1 MGGQNNLKFQSF
13 SLINLLDVTNST
25 TDMIYIADNNNILQI
40 NLAEGDYTS
49 GYEFSTNFISNNN
62 LGNIDGILNQDAKI
76 GIISSLVNDESSNI
90 LYIADLTN
98 KTIRKINI
106 LDNTLETISGFVPT
120 IFDRN
125 PRSGNNTGHSYD
137 TRYNNIKKILLI
149 NNNEFLLVL
158 DSSTLKSRIVIIEL
172 ETNYSSTLYEIDDIE
187 IYDIEF
193 YNNNIYYFDN
203 NTNNILK
210 FIEINNIQLYKKDN
224 ITNSTFNSI
233 FNITS
238 IPNDSINAEYYS
250 ASKYD
255 YSDING
261 FITNMS
267 IKSRD
272 ELTYIQFGSKNSGKN
287 ARIGISTEPD
297 DNIDLKVNNKI
308 QTYDLDVLNNLQTNN
323 LNINKLIVNY
333 IDSSDVNIELN
344 KNINPGNTDIN
355 FGNNFSYYNNLFIKK
370 VNISDNLNSGITLN
384 STGFDLFIKIK
395 NNDSLYGNIHLNQL
409 QLYDELSETKSLI
422 TYNNSNLEFNFYNT
436 NNPDILHSF
445 KYDFS
450 DERLLLNNL
459 TVDGEF
465 TLTTDFVN
473 NNTYT
478 SNIIVEDSV
487 ISDYITS
494 TTMYIS
500 DILTSS
506 NIICY
511 SNLQVNNDI
520 NISNNLISSNDIY
533 VNSNLYV
540 NEYSFINNLETSN
553 INILQ
558 GEASNFVVHNIL
570 YASNLIVQGSQTI
583 IETNSYVTE
592 NLLINNTQADGPS
605 LGITHNNNNNVLEF
619 NINDN
624 QFILDKDCKLDLN
637 DIEINNNITFA
648 GTINNIT
655 SNNLNNILNLDKN
668 IIEKFQD
675 SSNYTQNVEFIANN
689 SSNIIKDVDNKL
701 DNFINQ
707 DFFKENPLHPII
719 KEFNSSGNIIN
730 KYTYNNVNNSIFSTY
745 DTSNFYI
752 VLKNNTNEPQKHYQL
767 SVTNNLLTDIMM
779 VAGGGSG
786 KNIDIDYQYDNSINE
801 LINTGNIYGISLS
814 NDYLYYYKNNVNN
827 SIYYA
832 NLNDIIVENLLV
844 NNIGGTITDFKISKN
859 NKFLAYTINTN
870 LSILYITDFNIDH
883 IESITYSNNI
893 TKIIFDNK
901 SEYIYLLLNNSV
913 LKIINL
919 NNLNTKT
926 INLDFTCIDID
937 ISNDNNYLYMLTN
950 TKINIFNIKSETYS
964 LYLNVDNYKKIL
976 VDKYNENFISI
987 DNNNYLVKHNINI
1000 NSKENIDDT
1009 AVINIFDINYD
1020 CSLVYYLKNNNLYS
1034 KALINNVYP
1043 SPGGA
1048 GGLLYRNEFTIN
1060 QGVYDIYIGNGG
1072 THNNNGYDTSGF
1084 GVTVYGGEKGKLNN
1098 MNIPVSGD
1106 YKGYLVEND
1115 YIIKNNTFENIQY
1128 SSDIFS
1134 GGTSATNI
1142 LDNNYYDGR
1151 DGYYAEFLENNKDD
1165 LKLNQY
1171 FSGGSGIYPGF
1182 KGKGGGTNSRDTYKL
1197 TKKDLIA
1204 DSNSEQALRVVI
1216 TD

>member
-1 MGGQNNLKFQSF
+1 MTYYTGNIIIQVKDDFGTISYSCYYHGYMGGQNNLKFQSF

-106 LDNTLETISGFVPT
+106 LNNTLETISGFVPT
-120 IFDRN
+120 TFDRN
-125 PRSGNNTGHSYD
+125 PISGNNTGHSYD

-158 DSSTLKSRIVIIEL
+158 DSSTLKSRIVIIDL

-210 FIEINNIQLYKKDN
+210 FIEIDNIQLYKKDN

-233 FNITS
+233 FSITS

-272 ELTYIQFGSKNSGKN
+272 ELTYIQFGSKISGKN

-465 TLTTDFVN
+465 IFRNDLVN
-473 NNTYT
+473 ENTYS
-478 SNIIVEDSV
+478 SNIIVQDSV

-520 NISNNLISSNDIY
+520 NILNNLISSNDIY

-558 GEASNFVVHNIL
+558 GEASIFVVHNIL
-570 YASNLIVQGSQTI
+570 YASNLIVQ
-583 IETNSYVTE
+583 EV
-592 NLLINNTQADGPS
+592 
-605 LGITHNNNNNVLEF
+605 
-619 NINDN
+619 
-624 QFILDKDCKLDLN
+624 KL
-637 DIEINNNITFA
+637 
-648 GTINNIT
+648 
-655 SNNLNNILNLDKN
+655 
-668 IIEKFQD
+668 
-675 SSNYTQNVEFIANN
+675 
-689 SSNIIKDVDNKL
+689 
-701 DNFINQ
+701 
-707 DFFKENPLHPII
+707 
-719 KEFNSSGNIIN
+719 
-730 KYTYNNVNNSIFSTY
+730 
-745 DTSNFYI
+745 
-752 VLKNNTNEPQKHYQL
+752 
-767 SVTNNLLTDIMM
+767 
-779 VAGGGSG
+779 
-786 KNIDIDYQYDNSINE
+786 
-801 LINTGNIYGISLS
+801 
-814 NDYLYYYKNNVNN
+814 
-827 SIYYA
+827 
-832 NLNDIIVENLLV
+832 
-844 NNIGGTITDFKISKN
+844 
-859 NKFLAYTINTN
+859 
-870 LSILYITDFNIDH
+870 
-883 IESITYSNNI
+883 
-893 TKIIFDNK
+893 
-901 SEYIYLLLNNSV
+901 
-913 LKIINL
+913 
-919 NNLNTKT
+919 
-926 INLDFTCIDID
+926 
-937 ISNDNNYLYMLTN
+937 
-950 TKINIFNIKSETYS
+950 
-964 LYLNVDNYKKIL
+964 
-976 VDKYNENFISI
+976 
-987 DNNNYLVKHNINI
+987 
-1000 NSKENIDDT
+1000 
-1009 AVINIFDINYD
+1009 
-1020 CSLVYYLKNNNLYS
+1020 
-1034 KALINNVYP
+1034 
-1043 SPGGA
+1043 
-1048 GGLLYRNEFTIN
+1048 
-1060 QGVYDIYIGNGG
+1060 
-1072 THNNNGYDTSGF
+1072 
-1084 GVTVYGGEKGKLNN
+1084 
-1098 MNIPVSGD
+1098 
-1106 YKGYLVEND
+1106 
-1115 YIIKNNTFENIQY
+1115 
-1128 SSDIFS
+1128 
-1134 GGTSATNI
+1134 
-1142 LDNNYYDGR
+1142 
-1151 DGYYAEFLENNKDD
+1151 
-1165 LKLNQY
+1165 
-1171 FSGGSGIYPGF
+1171 
-1182 KGKGGGTNSRDTYKL
+1182 
-1197 TKKDLIA
+1197 
-1204 DSNSEQALRVVI
+1204 
-1216 TD
+1216 